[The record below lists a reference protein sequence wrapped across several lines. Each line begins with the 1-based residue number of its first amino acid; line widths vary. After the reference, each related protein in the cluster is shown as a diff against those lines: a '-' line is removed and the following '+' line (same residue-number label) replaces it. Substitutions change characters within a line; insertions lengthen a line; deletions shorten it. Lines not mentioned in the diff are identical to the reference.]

1 MCVCMCTHMCVHVCA
16 CVFLLKDLGI
26 FLLVCVF
33 SSFLLMSPDVGLLGL
48 LY

>member
-1 MCVCMCTHMCVHVCA
+1 MYGVGVYGVGVCA
-16 CVFLLKDLGI
+16 CVFLLKDLSI

-33 SSFLLMSPDVGLLGL
+33 SSFLLTSPDVGLLGL